1 MAEKKDIDFSYTT
14 MDKIWRL
21 SIGEMADFT
30 GARYDGDFSMR
41 LEDAQL
47 KKHQFISDNL
57 HITNE
62 SRVLDMGCGWGP
74 FLNHL
79 SQIGAK
85 GIGVTLSQGQYAAC
99 RKNGFDVY
107 IKDCRSITPD
117 DFGSF
122 DAVASVGAFE
132 HFCSVEDFQH
142 GKQDDVYQHLFK
154 TISDLL
160 PIGGRCFIQT
170 MAFGDD
176 MIPFEAI
183 DINADKDSNAYLMA
197 LIVNEFPGSWLP
209 YGHDHVVRSAEPHF
223 KLVHSH
229 SGKDDYIETIKV
241 WRKKLK
247 SFGIQKYMAYLSLAP
262 RLLYDVRMRNRYQ
275 NLKIAPIKVA
285 FERGIWDHF
294 RYVFEKVS

>member
-1 MAEKKDIDFSYTT
+1 
-14 MDKIWRL
+14 
-21 SIGEMADFT
+21 
-30 GARYDGDFSMR
+30 
-41 LEDAQL
+41 
-47 KKHQFISDNL
+47 
-57 HITNE
+57 
-62 SRVLDMGCGWGP
+62 
-74 FLNHL
+74 
-79 SQIGAK
+79 
-85 GIGVTLSQGQYAAC
+85 
-99 RKNGFDVY
+99 
-107 IKDCRSITPD
+107 
-117 DFGSF
+117 
-122 DAVASVGAFE
+122 
-132 HFCSVEDFQH
+132 
-142 GKQDDVYQHLFK
+142 
-154 TISDLL
+154 
-160 PIGGRCFIQT
+160 

-176 MIPFEAI
+176 MIPFEEI